1 MGWMSFKSTIRGHH
15 AGHVKPSRPVQ
26 NFVIGSP
33 MEELEHQ
40 VVQEVLAQIPKQAM
54 EVDSEAVVHDKV
66 KQLEQKV
73 AEMHAHTSQLQ
84 QVVQQT
90 ATEQAGHIHEL
101 QNQLNHQGAH
111 FEQATSAQ
119 ATQLQTFQESFHEQF
134 KQQVSHQQTMLDGM
148 FERQMSQFESL
159 LAKHHRP
166 E

>member
-90 ATEQAGHIHEL
+90 ATEQAGHILEL
-101 QNQLNHQGAH
+101 QNQLNHQRAH

>member
-1 MGWMSFKSTIRGHH
+1 
-15 AGHVKPSRPVQ
+15 
-26 NFVIGSP
+26 
-33 MEELEHQ
+33 MEELEHR

-54 EVDSEAVVHDKV
+54 EVDSEGVVHDKV
-66 KQLEQKV
+66 
-73 AEMHAHTSQLQ
+73 
-84 QVVQQT
+84 
-90 ATEQAGHIHEL
+90 
-101 QNQLNHQGAH
+101 QGAH

-159 LAKHHRP
+159 LAKRHRP